1 MSFLLGQATENGTIT
16 ETTEEKE
23 KSILKLVMNPHGKV
37 QDINSLRKQGYCI
50 EPALSPDVC
59 LEIVRDLNSP
69 KGKGEPDCCGNRL
82 FL

>member
-1 MSFLLGQATENGTIT
+1 MKVLSVGKANENGTTIT

-50 EPALSPDVC
+50 ETALSPDVC

-69 KGKGEPDCCGNRL
+69 KGKG
-82 FL
+82 